1 MLNRAVWSP
10 RQAAGILLVLLLQH
24 LDQGDGPLI
33 FGIDETLE
41 RRRGPK
47 IKSLG
52 IYRDAVRS
60 SRSQVVKASGLRWIS
75 LMWLGQVPWAGR
87 YWALPFLTVLAPSA
101 RYHRQRGRRHKKLTD
116 WARQMILQL
125 RRWLPQR
132 PLVLVGDGGY
142 AVLDLLHCCQ
152 SLAQPVTLIARLR
165 LDAALYEP
173 APPRQPGRNGR
184 PPLKGRRLPALK
196 SLVDH
201 PGLSWTTAAVAWY
214 NGATRTVEL
223 TSQTAVWYRSGKPPV
238 PLRWV
243 LVRDPQGE
251 FATQAL
257 LCTDLAVEPAQILEW
272 FVLRWQL
279 EVTFQEVRAHLGVET
294 QRQWSDHAIARTTPI
309 LMGLFSWTTLAAHLM
324 QEQRPMSH
332 RTAAWYAK
340 PSPTF
345 VDACHR
351 SGAPPLVAGVGGFFT
366 VRRRTGYMES
376 PGCPVPPT
384 CRFTR
389 LRGLKCAK
397 PSQRGLERQERVQ
410 RVAGDA
416 GQRKYDYAHCP
427 QRDNSLQEPNH
438 YVTLHMSLRRCAL
451 PSCTGTAII
460 DPRTSVSR
468 RPLVRI
474 CRAAMHPQ
482 PDEPT
487 RFRMRSSSNDVSA
500 YFAL

>member
-1 MLNRAVWSP
+1 MLTPARCHFTRTPSLRHAVSQPDLAESPNPAVGAILAPGQRTVAAALRVMGLSDDRNYARYHQVLNRAVWSP

-60 SRSQVVKASGLRWIS
+60 SRSHLVKASGLRWIS

-132 PLVLVGDGGY
+132 PLVLVGDSSY

-173 APPRQPGRNGR
+173 APARQPGRNGR

-196 SLVDH
+196 ALLDLPTV
-201 PGLSWTTAAVAWY
+201 SWVEVSVAWY

-223 TSQTAVWYRSGKPPV
+223 TRKRRSG
-238 PLRWV
+238 
-243 LVRDPQGE
+243 
-251 FATQAL
+251 TAL
-257 LCTDLAVEPAQILEW
+257 ASRPCPCAGSWFETPRANSPHRLCCALTWPWNRRRFWNGLCCAGNWRSPS
-272 FVLRWQL
+272 R
-279 EVTFQEVRAHLGVET
+279 EVRAHLGVG
-294 QRQWSDHAIARTTPI
+294 RIA
-309 LMGLFSWTTLAAHLM
+309 
-324 QEQRPMSH
+324 
-332 RTAAWYAK
+332 
-340 PSPTF
+340 PSP
-345 VDACHR
+345 
-351 SGAPPLVAGVGGFFT
+351 APRQSSWGF
-366 VRRRTGYMES
+366 S
-376 PGCPVPPT
+376 PGPPW
-384 CRFTR
+384 R
-389 LRGLKCAK
+389 L
-397 PSQRGLERQERVQ
+397 
-410 RVAGDA
+410 
-416 GQRKYDYAHCP
+416 
-427 QRDNSLQEPNH
+427 
-438 YVTLHMSLRRCAL
+438 T
-451 PSCTGTAII
+451 
-460 DPRTSVSR
+460 
-468 RPLVRI
+468 
-474 CRAAMHPQ
+474 
-482 PDEPT
+482 
-487 RFRMRSSSNDVSA
+487 
-500 YFAL
+500 